1 MIDTSN
7 MTPAQLRQLAEQ
19 ATAEAV
25 RLRKAGSEELRR
37 RLEAIAEA
45 EGYAVRVQFVTRRRR
60 KAQAGAEM
68 ARELAAVGLEPGA
81 MDDRI
86 DAEGAE

>member
-1 MIDTSN
+1 MIDITN
-7 MTPAQLRQLAEQ
+7 LTPAQLRQLSEQ
-19 ATAEAV
+19 ASAEAA

-60 KAQAGAEM
+60 TDQAP
-68 ARELAAVGLEPGA
+68 V
-81 MDDRI
+81 
-86 DAEGAE
+86 EGADAPA

>member
-1 MIDTSN
+1 MIDITN
-7 MTPAQLRQLAEQ
+7 LTPAQLRELSEK
-19 ATAEAV
+19 ATVEAA

-60 KAQAGAEM
+60 TDQPAAESS
-68 ARELAAVGLEPGA
+68 
-81 MDDRI
+81 
-86 DAEGAE
+86 EGAP

>member
-1 MIDTSN
+1 MSIDIRN
-7 MTPAQLRQLAEQ
+7 LTPAQLRQLSEQ
-19 ATAEAV
+19 ATAEAA

-60 KAQAGAEM
+60 TEQPA
-68 ARELAAVGLEPGA
+68 
-81 MDDRI
+81 
-86 DAEGAE
+86 AEGAEGGAP